1 MSKTI
6 FKKTRNVYLSQHKT
20 FFKHNELFNRF
31 YKYAVNPKNYC
42 LEKKFFKNA
51 NVLDA
56 GCGNTGYFAKAMV
69 DLGAKHVYCLDLGNK
84 WKRELK
90 KGLKNK
96 GVPLSKISFI
106 SGSVTNIPLNSEM
119 MDFTACNGVLYHL
132 PNKRS
137 SSKALKELFRVTK
150 YGGSTFVYLGVEKPG
165 LIDKYILPSLRKA
178 YLEEKTF
185 KKLIDSGDLNVWQK
199 NLEKLVN
206 IFHKKDNFLP
216 LSSLKK
222 FLKLINPETLMFM
235 QDCLQVPV
243 DQTEKLDKNYSL
255 KILKKIGAKNIRIPD
270 DYYFERTDIRRFLTP
285 FHVTKKTNLLS
296 KILYGEYLK
305 FTFDK
310 KK

>member
-6 FKKTRNVYLSQHKT
+6 FKKTRNVYLSQHKI

-31 YKYAVNPKNYC
+31 YKYAVTPKNYC